1 MNQTGTCGTGS
12 PRAAFRNAEEATPAA
27 VGRGD
32 DTGDDTGNDTG
43 NDTGSDTGAIVAG
56 QAARRYIGTANRA

>member
-27 VGRGD
+27 IGRGD
-32 DTGDDTGNDTG
+32 DTGDDTGS
-43 NDTGSDTGAIVAG
+43 DTGSDTGAIVAG